1 MRGIA
6 DGRSCCS
13 PAGLEV
19 AGASPA
25 GLEVA
30 GAFARAAD
38 GRWGVAQVAEV
49 GGMGNEEP
57 SGVCDVA
64 DGGNGGST
72 IPRISVDCAMF
83 RAGETRGGDGEE
95 APLAREA
102 LLAREGHPAAAI
114 LNGGNTRSEGA
125 GGFA

>member
-1 MRGIA
+1 M
-6 DGRSCCS
+6 CMPCW
-13 PAGLEV
+13 
-19 AGASPA
+19 
-25 GLEVA
+25 
-30 GAFARAAD
+30 AAD